1 MNSGLLLEH
10 RSAVHTRVTGCY
22 SPFHHDRNHTMTTTV
37 GVIGLGNMGGG
48 MAATLARHDFPV
60 IGFDLSQAARD
71 KAAAASVTPVDSL
84 IELLANVE
92 VVILSLPKA
101 EHVERLCLGGDAAE
115 DRQAESLLAMARPGL
130 IVIDT
135 TTSTPETSRKVAA
148 ALATRGIDFID
159 APVSGGPKGAA
170 SGSMSMVIGAEDEVL
185 ARAMPVLEAMSGSRV
200 HVGRCGAGNVAK
212 IANNMLAACHL
223 ISTAEAVAMAARAGV
238 SPEKLLEGV
247 NAGSGRSG
255 ASQVMFPSWVIN
267 KAYDSGFTMG
277 LMRKDVGLA
286 SDLAQQLGM
295 ELPLAR
301 AVAQL
306 WNESSATLDDSE
318 DFCAIVQRT
327 DPTLFG
333 HGA

>member
-1 MNSGLLLEH
+1 
-10 RSAVHTRVTGCY
+10 
-22 SPFHHDRNHTMTTTV
+22 MTTTV

-60 IGFDLSQAARD
+60 FGFDLSQAARD
-71 KAAAASVTPVDSL
+71 KAAAAGVTPVSSL
-84 IELLANVE
+84 AELLDRID

-101 EHVERLCLGGDAAE
+101 EQVEQLCLGKEGAQEEDQDAT
-115 DRQAESLLAMARPGL
+115 RLLTLGKPGL

-135 TTSTPETSRKVAA
+135 TTSTPETSRRVAA

-170 SGSMSMVIGAEDEVL
+170 SGSMSMVIGAEEEVL

-200 HVGRCGAGNVAK
+200 HVGSCGAGNVAK

-223 ISTAEAVAMAARAGV
+223 ISTAEAVSMAAKAGV

-267 KAYDSGFTMG
+267 QAYDSGFTMG

-286 SDLAQQLGM
+286 SDLTAELGLA
-295 ELPLAR
+295 LPLSST
-301 AVAQL
+301 VAQL
-306 WNESSATLDDSE
+306 WDESRATLDDSE

-333 HGA
+333 HGE

>member
-1 MNSGLLLEH
+1 
-10 RSAVHTRVTGCY
+10 
-22 SPFHHDRNHTMTTTV
+22 MTTTV

-60 IGFDLSQAARD
+60 FGFDLSQAARD
-71 KAAAASVTPVDSL
+71 KAAAAGVTPVSSL
-84 IELLANVE
+84 AELLDRID

-101 EHVERLCLGGDAAE
+101 EQVEQLCLGKEGAQETEQDAI
-115 DRQAESLLAMARPGL
+115 SLLALGKSGL

-170 SGSMSMVIGAEDEVL
+170 SGSMSMVIGAEEEVL

-200 HVGRCGAGNVAK
+200 HVGSCGAGNVAK

-223 ISTAEAVAMAARAGV
+223 ISTAEAVSMAAKAGV

-286 SDLAQQLGM
+286 SDLTAELGLA
-295 ELPLAR
+295 LPLSST
-301 AVAQL
+301 VAKL
-306 WNESSATLDDSE
+306 WDESRATLDDSE

-333 HGA
+333 HGE

>member
-1 MNSGLLLEH
+1 
-10 RSAVHTRVTGCY
+10 
-22 SPFHHDRNHTMTTTV
+22 MTTTV

-60 IGFDLSQAARD
+60 FGFDLSAAARD
-71 KAAAASVTPVDSL
+71 KAAETGVTPVSSL
-84 IELLANVE
+84 PELLEHVAI
-92 VVILSLPKA
+92 VIVSLPKA
-101 EHVERLCLGGDAAE
+101 EHVELLCLGKEGDQGNAQEGA
-115 DRQAESLLAMARPGL
+115 SLMALGKPGL

-148 ALATRGIDFID
+148 ALATRGIDFMD

-170 SGSMSMVIGAEDEVL
+170 TGSMSMVIGAEDEVL

-200 HVGRCGAGNVAK
+200 HVGSCGAGNVAK

-223 ISTAEAVAMAARAGV
+223 ISTAEAVSMAAKAGV
-238 SPEKLLEGV
+238 SPEKLLEGLNV
-247 NAGSGRSG
+247 GSGRSG
-255 ASQVMFPSWVIN
+255 ATQVMFPSWVIN

-286 SDLAQQLGM
+286 SDLTDALGL

-301 AVAQL
+301 TVARL
-306 WNESSATLDDSE
+306 WEESSATLADGE

-327 DPTLFG
+327 DSALFG
-333 HGA
+333 HGE

>member
-1 MNSGLLLEH
+1 
-10 RSAVHTRVTGCY
+10 
-22 SPFHHDRNHTMTTTV
+22 MTTTV

-60 IGFDLSQAARD
+60 LGFDLSQTARD
-71 KAAAASVTPVDSL
+71 KAAAAGVTPSDSL
-84 IELLANVE
+84 TELLEKVE

-101 EHVERLCLGGDAAE
+101 EHVERLCLGGEDAPVSDAAE
-115 DRQAESLLAMARPGL
+115 DHHKAESLLALARPGL

-200 HVGRCGAGNVAK
+200 HVGSCGAGNVAK

-255 ASQVMFPSWVIN
+255 ASQVMFPNWVIN

-295 ELPLAR
+295 ELPLAN

-306 WNESSATLDDSE
+306 WNESRATLDDSE